1 MGDRWKPA
9 VRRKKAHLIEYLH
22 DNPVRRGLVSRAVD
36 WP

>member
-1 MGDRWKPA
+1 MGDGSKPG
-9 VRRKKAHLIEYLH
+9 VRRKKGNPIECVH